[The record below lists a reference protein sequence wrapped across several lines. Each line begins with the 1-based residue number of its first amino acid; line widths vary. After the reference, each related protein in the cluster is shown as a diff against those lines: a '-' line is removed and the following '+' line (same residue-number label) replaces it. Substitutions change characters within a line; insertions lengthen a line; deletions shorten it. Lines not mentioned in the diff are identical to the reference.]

1 MQVFLSAPVSRPDA
15 GPARLPLSFRRH
27 RLLRLLRLLVP
38 LAMAAAPAFAVAQQA
53 QTPHTAW
60 FVQAGVSENNQAL
73 TVGATRDWRWQK
85 QYRLGLVTG
94 YWEGAVGRWLVNGR
108 GSHDVTQV
116 GLTPVLRLYPQAW
129 QPGWFIEGGIG
140 ANVIFPTYDDGKKRF
155 STTFQFG
162 DHLAVGKRFG
172 QQRQHEWAVRFQH
185 FSNARIERPNPGEN
199 FLQLRYSRQ
208 W

>member
-1 MQVFLSAPVSRPDA
+1 MRVFLLFPPIRPDA
-15 GPARLPLSFRRH
+15 GATPLPPLFRR
-27 RLLRLLRLLVP
+27 RRLLRLLVP

-60 FVQAGVSENNQAL
+60 FVQGGVSENNQSL

-94 YWEGAVGRWLVNGR
+94 YWEGAVGHWLVNGR
-108 GSHDVTQV
+108 GSRDVTQI
-116 GLTPVLRLYPQAW
+116 GLTPVLRLHPEAW
-129 QPGWFIEGGIG
+129 SPGWFIEGGIG
-140 ANVIFPTYDDGKKRF
+140 ANVIFPTYDDGEKRF
-155 STTFQFG
+155 STAFQFG

-172 QQRQHEWAVRFQH
+172 HQRQHEWAVRFQH
-185 FSNARIERPNPGEN
+185 FSNARIKRPNPGEN

>member
-1 MQVFLSAPVSRPDA
+1 
-15 GPARLPLSFRRH
+15 
-27 RLLRLLRLLVP
+27 
-38 LAMAAAPAFAVAQQA
+38 MAAAPAFAQQA
-53 QTPHTAW
+53 QTPRTAW
-60 FVQAGVSENNQAL
+60 FVQAGVSENNQSL
-73 TVGATRDWRWQK
+73 TIGATRDWRWQK
-85 QYRLGLVTG
+85 QYRLGLATG

-108 GSHDVTQV
+108 GSHDVTQI

-129 QPGWFIEGGIG
+129 RPGWFIEGGIG

-172 QQRQHEWAVRFQH
+172 QQQQHEWALRFQH

>member
-1 MQVFLSAPVSRPDA
+1 MFSLSPTPRPNS
-15 GPARLPLSFRRH
+15 GSIHPITRLGRH
-27 RLLRLLRLLVP
+27 HLLRLLVP
-38 LAMAAAPAFAVAQQA
+38 LAMATVSAPAVAQQE
-53 QTPHTAW
+53 QNPHTAW
-60 FVQAGVSENNQAL
+60 FVQAGVSENNQSL

-85 QYRLGLVTG
+85 QYRLGLATG
-94 YWEGAVGRWLVNGR
+94 YWEGAIGRWLVNGR
-108 GSHDVTQV
+108 HARDVTQI
-116 GLTPVLRLYPQAW
+116 GLTPVLRLYPKAW
-129 QPGWFIEGGIG
+129 GPGWFIEGGIG
-140 ANVIFPTYDDGKKRF
+140 ANVIFPTYDDGEKRF

-172 QQRQHEWAVRFQH
+172 QQQEHEWALRFQH